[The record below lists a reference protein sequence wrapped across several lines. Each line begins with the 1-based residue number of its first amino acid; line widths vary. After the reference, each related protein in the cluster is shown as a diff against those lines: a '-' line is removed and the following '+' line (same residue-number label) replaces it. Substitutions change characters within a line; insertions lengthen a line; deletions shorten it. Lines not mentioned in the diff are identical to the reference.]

1 MSAYSI
7 VQELHSI
14 FRYVVFVLVLMA
26 IIQSLLGWLGKNP
39 YTEFNRKTNL
49 FALISAHTQLLIG
62 IVLYILSPKVLFN
75 SETMKNEITR
85 YFTVE
90 HWFMM
95 IIAIVLIT
103 IGHSKSKKL
112 ALPEAKHRIIF
123 IFYGIALLVV
133 IGALAAGH
141 LPVLK

>member
-14 FRYVVFVLVLMA
+14 FRYIVFVLVLMA
-26 IIQSLLGWLGKNP
+26 IIQSLLGWLSKNP
-39 YTEFNRKTNL
+39 YTEFNRKINL

-62 IVLYILSPKVLFN
+62 IVLYFLSPLVQFN
-75 SETMKNEITR
+75 SGTMKNDTTR

-141 LPVLK
+141 IPVLK

>member
-1 MSAYSI
+1 MYGI

-14 FRYVVFVLVLMA
+14 FRYVVFVFVLLA
-26 IIQSLLGWLGKNP
+26 IIQSLMGWLGKSP
-39 YTEFNRKTNL
+39 YTSFNRKVNL

-62 IVLYILSPKVLFN
+62 IVLYCVSPLVQFN
-75 SETMKNEITR
+75 ADTMKNATTR

-90 HWFMM
+90 HWVMM

-112 ALPEAKHRIIF
+112 VLPEAKHRIIF
-123 IFYGIALLVV
+123 IFYTIAVLII
-133 IGALAAGH
+133 IGALTAGKV
-141 LPVLK
+141 PVLS